1 MKEEWQKWGG
11 VRATIVV
18 GTVTSKGTDPAA
30 ALGWLLP
37 LSMDNCLRQLL
48 AEGGA
53 QGDASREYELLAPQ
67 GQVFAIVFVSYRLL
81 CLRFLPFLLESRSQT
96 PLRSPQ
102 MAAQVKRE
110 KRERERK
117 TEITRACVSGKGA
130 GGEECRGGN
139 GIAAI
144 G

>member
-37 LSMDNCLRQLL
+37 ISMDNCLRQLL

-102 MAAQVKRE
+102 MAARVKRE
-110 KRERERK
+110 KRERYKGQEDRNYPSMCK
-117 TEITRACVSGKGA
+117 WKGSG
-130 GGEECRGGN
+130 RGGV
-139 GIAAI
+139 
-144 G
+144 